1 MTTPRSDQQRRLA
14 LIEEVRVSIDL
25 LRDGLRALQRIDGGN
40 DAYYTPLLLLA
51 SGLERLMKT
60 ILCYGVIEKKGS
72 FPDKGG
78 IPATHKLVALL
89 NRITESDW
97 LNEYMSHPVAGEDLG
112 YLRADAGLRPI
123 LQALSDFADAR
134 RGRYYNLEIVLGQ
147 DPDWDS
153 PEQAWS
159 ELETAVLQAHP
170 DWEERVRDA
179 AAMNRIYDDINETL
193 VARLERMLR
202 ALARLFT
209 LGALGEEAARVTGL
223 IAPFLFLLDEDLGRR
238 RY

>member
-1 MTTPRSDQQRRLA
+1 MPRSDQQRGLA

-25 LRDGLRALQRIDGGN
+25 LKDGLGALQRIDAGN

-60 ILCYGVIEKKGS
+60 ILCYQVIEKTGRLPNKGE
-72 FPDKGG
+72 FPEIHD
-78 IPATHKLVALL
+78 LVGLL
-89 NRITESDW
+89 DRITESEW
-97 LNEYMSHPVAGEDLG
+97 PQEYTSRPVSEEDLE
-112 YLRADAGLRPI
+112 YLRGDTGLRPI

-134 RGRYYNLEIVLGQ
+134 RGRYYNLEVLLGR

-159 ELETAVLQAHP
+159 ALEMAILREQP
-170 DWEERVRDA
+170 DWEERMLQA
-179 AAMNRIYDDINETL
+179 SALDDIYEAIAETL

-223 IAPFLFLLDEDLGRR
+223 IAPFLFRPDEDLGRQS
-238 RY
+238 Y